1 MRAEQVG
8 VLPKCLLP
16 GRTPRFRQA
25 LLFPSYTRFFAH
37 SFDYHLV
44 PCPHFLGGM
53 GWPLPPA
60 FSREMLPPAERRS
73 AFKEQPL
80 RTAEPRIM
88 LGGWE
93 STQQL
98 PKPSPAQPSPAPA
111 AHELQATPHTPQQQS
126 RGSAEAEPRPTPNF
140 TRLRRPTLPSRCIFM
155 KRLRLIGGA
164 APPPRPIG
172 QRGRRSSSP
181 TSLPRPWLTRA
192 WNRSRSAA
200 RVLPPQPAEAQPR
213 RRAHCS
219 ARSRHHGRARPVAPG
234 LLLRAPA
241 AAAASV

>member
-98 PKPSPAQPSPAPA
+98 PKPSPAQPSARCPRAPSNAPHPA
-111 AHELQATPHTPQQQS
+111 T
-126 RGSAEAEPRPTPNF
+126 AEQ
-140 TRLRRPTLPSRCIFM
+140 
-155 KRLRLIGGA
+155 
-164 APPPRPIG
+164 G
-172 QRGRRSSSP
+172 QRGGGTAPHSELHP
-181 TSLPRPWLTRA
+181 TSPPHPALALHIHEAAAPDW
-192 WNRSRSAA
+192 RS
-200 RVLPPQPAEAQPR
+200 
-213 RRAHCS
+213 
-219 ARSRHHGRARPVAPG
+219 
-234 LLLRAPA
+234 RAPA
-241 AAAASV
+241 ASYWPAPPPFVQPHLLTPAVTHQGVEPVPQRSPRPPPSAGRGAAPAPRSLFRPLQAPWTS